1 MWIGDDVHNNAD
13 FHGEFSWVKSPFVAD
28 GSDVPDEKKREWVE
42 LLDRLV

>member
-1 MWIGDDVHNNAD
+1 MWIGDDVHDNMD
-13 FHGEFSWVKSPFVAD
+13 FHGEFLWVKSLFVTD